1 MSEQTLHDVITDLA
15 KVIELEQ
22 KAHMKAVEMIEQAVI
37 AERESCAKM
46 IESFVEDYDREYR
59 ELGFEL
65 AERIRLRSEKRSI
78 GERTRL

>member
-37 AERESCAKM
+37 VEREACAQM
-46 IESFVEDYDREYR
+46 IEAFVEDYDREYR

-65 AERIRLRSEKRSI
+65 AERIRLRSEKKQVTSRE
-78 GERTRL
+78 G